1 MTGMEY
7 RHAHYSPLR
16 KSLRRR
22 GRVIAAGDK
31 ARDRRESLDSGRG
44 RNPVTR
50 SQGPDAC
57 LPARQ
62 ADRMD
67 LINGRINRDRIL
79 DFLCSEAGRPLKP
92 RELSRA
98 LRVPERDYRRFRRL
112 LVRLEREG
120 AVVRLR
126 NNRFGPPD
134 RLNLATGLLS
144 VNPDGF
150 GFVCRDEGTPDIFV
164 GPGRLRGAVHGDRV
178 VARVS
183 RKPNG
188 KTEGEIVRVLERGAR
203 CIIGIYRAG
212 TRIGFVEPDDPRFP
226 GDVCVSPENAGGARD
241 GQLIVVRLRSWVPEN
256 THPEGEIV
264 EILGRPDD
272 PGIDTLSIVKEY
284 DLPIE
289 FPPDVLEAAEEF
301 TDRIPA
307 SEIRKRQDLRHL
319 ICVTIDPEDARDHD
333 DAVSLEDRP
342 GGGYRLGVHI
352 ADVGHYV
359 KEGGPLDHEALTRG
373 TSVYLAGRAIPMLPE
388 RLSGNLCSLLPHKD
402 RLAISV
408 LIDLDGNGSPV
419 NGEIVPSI
427 VRSRAKLSY
436 LQAQKCL
443 NDDGQTGSAPHDD
456 LMRKMDDLRRR
467 IARRRLKRGAI
478 DFNIVEPRL
487 DVDREGNV
495 TSIRRSERLDSHRII
510 EEFMLLANETVA
522 CHLRDRNLPGL
533 YRVHERPDANKL
545 KEFADTAAAFGFG
558 FPRRDRITSADIQKF
573 LSVVEGKPVGQVLNA
588 RLLQSMKKAVYSP
601 DNIGHFG
608 LACDNYTHFTSPI
621 RRYPDLMIH
630 RLLREAGGLNEER
643 KNRLWD
649 RLPALAR
656 IATARETVAQEAE
669 RASVKVKQIRYLED
683 RVGDVFNA
691 VIVGVRPMGFFA
703 QLEEFLIDGLVR
715 VSTLADDYYVYHE
728 SEGVLVGERR
738 GRRFRLGDPVVVQIV
753 RADRRFR
760 RLDFMLRE
768 GGSTSDRG
776 RRRTG
781 KAGRRRRRRH

>member
-1 MTGMEY
+1 MPIT
-7 RHAHYSPLR
+7 
-16 KSLRRR
+16 
-22 GRVIAAGDK
+22 
-31 ARDRRESLDSGRG
+31 RDRVL
-44 RNPVTR
+44 NFI
-50 SQGPDAC
+50 C
-57 LPARQ
+57 K
-62 ADRMD
+62 
-67 LINGRINRDRIL
+67 
-79 DFLCSEAGRPLKP
+79 EAGRPLKR

-98 LRVPERDYRRFRRL
+98 LRVPEHDYRQFRRL
-112 LVRLEREG
+112 LIQLEREG
-120 AVVRLR
+120 AIVRLR

-150 GFVCRDEGTPDIFV
+150 GFVCRDGGTPDIFV
-164 GPGRLRGAVHGDRV
+164 GPGGLRGGLHGDRV

-183 RKPNG
+183 RRRGGKP
-188 KTEGEIVRVLERGAR
+188 EGEIVRVLERGAR
-203 CIIGIYRAG
+203 CIIGIFRAG
-212 TRIGFVEPDDPRFP
+212 PRVGFVEPDDPRMP
-226 GDVCVSPENAGGARD
+226 RDVYVSPEDAGGARD
-241 GQLIVVRLRSWVPEN
+241 GQLVVVRLRSWLPEN
-256 THPEGEIV
+256 PDPEGEIV
-264 EILGRPDD
+264 EILGHPDD

-289 FPPDVLEAAEEF
+289 FPPNVLEAAEEF
-301 TDRIPA
+301 SDRIPA
-307 SEIRKRQDLRHL
+307 AETRKRQDLRHL
-319 ICVTIDPEDARDHD
+319 VCITIDPEDARDHD

-373 TSVYLAGRAIPMLPE
+373 TSVYLAGRVIPMLPE
-388 RLSGNLCSLLPHKD
+388 RLSGNLCSLLPDKD

-408 LIDLDGNGSPV
+408 LIDLDGNGRSTKA
-419 NGEIVPSI
+419 EIVPSV

-443 NDDGQTGSAPHDD
+443 NGGGQTGSTPHSG
-456 LMRKMDDLRRR
+456 LMRKMDNLRRR
-467 IARRRLKRGAI
+467 ITRRRLKRGAI
-478 DFNIVEPRL
+478 DFNIAEPRL

-495 TSIRRSERLDSHRII
+495 TSIRKSERLDSHRII

-533 YRVHERPDANKL
+533 YRVHEKPDASKL
-545 KEFADTAAAFGFG
+545 SEFADAVAAFGFG
-558 FPRRDRITSADIQKF
+558 FPRRNRITAADIQKF
-573 LSVVEGKPVGQVLNA
+573 LADVEGKPVGQVLNA

-608 LACDNYTHFTSPI
+608 LACENYTHFTSPI
-621 RRYPDLMIH
+621 RRYPDLMVH
-630 RLLREAGGLNEER
+630 RLLREAGGLTEER
-643 KNRLWD
+643 KNGLREK
-649 RLPALAR
+649 LPALGR
-656 IATARETVAQEAE
+656 ITTGRETVAQEAE
-669 RASVKVKQIRYLED
+669 RASIKVKQIRYLED

-691 VIVGVRPMGFFA
+691 VIVGVRSMGFFA

-728 SEGVLVGERR
+728 TEGALIGERR
-738 GRRFRLGDPVVVQIV
+738 GRRFRLGDPVVVQVV

-760 RLDFMLRE
+760 RLDLFLKE
-768 GGSTSDRG
+768 GGSTPERG
-776 RRRTG
+776 RRRRG